1 MEKVEKIELTQ
12 DEEFAL
18 FGAIEARIKQIEG
31 YIETRMN
38 LIECG
43 AADPNDTF
51 IEAAEIEIKT
61 LHGIS
66 EKMGF

>member
-1 MEKVEKIELTQ
+1 METIELTK

-31 YIETRMN
+31 YINNRKN
-38 LIECG
+38 LIACG
-43 AADPNDTF
+43 CADPNDTF
-51 IEAAEIEIKT
+51 IEAGEIEIKM
-61 LHGIS
+61 LKGIL

>member
-1 MEKVEKIELTQ
+1 METIELTK

-31 YIETRMN
+31 YIETRMR

-43 AADPNDTF
+43 KADPNDTF
-51 IEAAEIEIKT
+51 IEAAEIEIKV
-61 LHGIS
+61 LNGIS

>member
-1 MEKVEKIELTQ
+1 METLELTR

-18 FGAIEARIKQIEG
+18 FGAIEARIRQLEG
-31 YIETRMN
+31 YIETRMD

-43 AADPNDTF
+43 KADPEDTF
-51 IEAAEIEIKT
+51 MKAAEIEIEV
-61 LHGIS
+61 LNGIS

>member
-1 MEKVEKIELTQ
+1 METIELTK

-18 FGAIEARIKQIEG
+18 FGAIESRIKQIEG
-31 YIETRMN
+31 YIETRMH

-43 AADPNDTF
+43 KADPNDTF
-51 IEAAEIEIKT
+51 IEAGEIEIKM
-61 LHGIS
+61 LKGIQ

>member
-1 MEKVEKIELTQ
+1 METIELTK

-43 AADPNDTF
+43 CADPDDTF
-51 IEAAEIEIKT
+51 LQAAEIEVKM
-61 LHGIS
+61 LKGIS